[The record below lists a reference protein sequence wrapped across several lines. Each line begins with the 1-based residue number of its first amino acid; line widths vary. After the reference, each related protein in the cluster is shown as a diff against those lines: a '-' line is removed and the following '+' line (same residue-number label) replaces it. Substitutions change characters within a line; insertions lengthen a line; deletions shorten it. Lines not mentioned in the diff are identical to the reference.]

1 MAEPAHDEPDS
12 PSDATTTTEVDGDDS
27 LPTLPSA
34 KQVLTYIPGFI
45 WRVVVP
51 AVVLTIFLNIPF
63 SERTSSSVAT
73 LVDVLFM
80 TFWGVAF
87 LFYFVWQIRS
97 IHKSGRPEARWIESL
112 IVLGIFFLTIFARS
126 YRILTAGYPHAFSQ
140 PMDTLN
146 SYYYALGILSTAGDG
161 TLVAVSNP
169 AKIITMLQI
178 VADLALI
185 GLLVRVLAGAATR
198 ARKRMQK

>member
-1 MAEPAHDEPDS
+1 
-12 PSDATTTTEVDGDDS
+12 
-27 LPTLPSA
+27 
-34 KQVLTYIPGFI
+34 
-45 WRVVVP
+45 
-51 AVVLTIFLNIPF
+51 
-63 SERTSSSVAT
+63 
-73 LVDVLFM
+73 
-80 TFWGVAF
+80 
-87 LFYFVWQIRS
+87 
-97 IHKSGRPEARWIESL
+97 
-112 IVLGIFFLTIFARS
+112 
-126 YRILTAGYPHAFSQ
+126 
-140 PMDTLN
+140 MDTLN

>member
-1 MAEPAHDEPDS
+1 MAC
-12 PSDATTTTEVDGDDS
+12 
-27 LPTLPSA
+27 
-34 KQVLTYIPGFI
+34 
-45 WRVVVP
+45 
-51 AVVLTIFLNIPF
+51 
-63 SERTSSSVAT
+63 
-73 LVDVLFM
+73 
-80 TFWGVAF
+80 
-87 LFYFVWQIRS
+87 LFYVVWQIRS

-161 TLVAVSNP
+161 TLVAVSNS
-169 AKIITMLQI
+169 AKVITMLQI

-185 GLLVRVLAGAATR
+185 GLLVRVLTGAATR
-198 ARKRMQK
+198 ARQRMKN

>member
-12 PSDATTTTEVDGDDS
+12 PSDATTNTEVDGDDS

-73 LVDVLFM
+73 LVAACTPWTSL
-80 TFWGVAF
+80 GGEGGGGG
-87 LFYFVWQIRS
+87 
-97 IHKSGRPEARWIESL
+97 KSPQAYEDQGP
-112 IVLGIFFLTIFARS
+112 
-126 YRILTAGYPHAFSQ
+126 P
-140 PMDTLN
+140 
-146 SYYYALGILSTAGDG
+146 
-161 TLVAVSNP
+161 
-169 AKIITMLQI
+169 
-178 VADLALI
+178 
-185 GLLVRVLAGAATR
+185 
-198 ARKRMQK
+198 